1 MKKYLFLFSLAVM
14 LFVLHSNI
22 QAHALTFNQLPNTQS
37 SDQWTVEID
46 KVKSNDPHA
55 IKSKKGV
62 YQTYSMAIKSIKN
75 DASDVRIELFRDEE
89 NSTSKYGIV
98 HSERETLNRDD
109 KEPFY
114 FANFPLSEKAKKLEV
129 VITWKEKGSDR
140 NYQERFT
147 FSQN

>member
-14 LFVLHSNI
+14 LFVLNSNI
-22 QAHALTFNQLPNTQS
+22 KAHALTFNQLPNTQK

-75 DASDVRIELFRDEE
+75 DASDVRI
-89 NSTSKYGIV
+89 
-98 HSERETLNRDD
+98 
-109 KEPFY
+109 
-114 FANFPLSEKAKKLEV
+114 
-129 VITWKEKGSDR
+129 
-140 NYQERFT
+140 
-147 FSQN
+147 

>member
-62 YQTYSMAIKSIKN
+62 YQTYSMAIKIIKN

-109 KEPFY
+109 KEAFY

>member
-1 MKKYLFLFSLAVM
+1 MKKYLFLFSLAIM
-14 LFVLHSNI
+14 FFVFNGNI
-22 QAHALTFNQLPNTQS
+22 KANALTFNQLPNTQK

-46 KVKSNDPHA
+46 KVKFNDPKA

-62 YQTYSMAIKSIKN
+62 YQTYSMAIKNTKN
-75 DASDVRIELFRDEE
+75 DVSDVRIELFRDEE
-89 NSTSKYGIV
+89 NSNVKYEV
-98 HSERETLNRDD
+98 VNSERETLNRDD

-114 FANFPLSEKAKKLEV
+114 FANFPLSEKAKELEV

>member
-1 MKKYLFLFSLAVM
+1 MKKYLFLFSLAVI
-14 LFVLHSNI
+14 LFVFNSNI
-22 QAHALTFNQLPNTQS
+22 KANALTFDQLPNGQKS
-37 SDQWTVEID
+37 KQWTVEID
-46 KVKSNDPHA
+46 KVKDSDQRD

-62 YQTYSMAIKSIKN
+62 YQTYSMTIKNNKN

-89 NSTSKYGIV
+89 NTTTKYGIV
-98 HSERETLNRDD
+98 NSERETLNRDD

-114 FANFPLSEKAKKLEV
+114 FANFPLSEKAKELEV

-147 FSQN
+147 FSQD

>member
-14 LFVLHSNI
+14 LFVLNSNI
-22 QAHALTFNQLPNTQS
+22 QAHALTFNQLPNTQK

-55 IKSKKGV
+55 IKSKKDI

-140 NYQERFT
+140 SYQERFT
-147 FSQN
+147 FSQD